1 MTPVCIQSNDDAS
14 IHEAVRRLKAGGVV
28 VIPTETVYGLAAS
41 TLDES
46 ALAQIFTL
54 KGRPNDNPLIAHVL
68 DQDQASTLVSGWDD
82 RCRRLADRFWP
93 GALTLI
99 FHRRPEVPPV
109 AAGGRDTLAVR
120 CPSHPVARRVLTEFG
135 GPVSAPSA
143 NRSNRISPTR
153 ASHVVDDYKSV
164 SEAEDLLILDGGA
177 CDIGIESTVLDMT
190 SSVPTVL
197 RPGSITRNQ
206 LSEVLGPIESLH
218 PTEQVHAPGTAARH
232 YAPETP
238 MILLNRNE
246 IDSRSRAIAHRLGI
260 VLIGSDPGV
269 PGSHT
274 IHVLPND
281 PLRFG
286 EMLYSVLRE
295 LDEADVE
302 RILIERPPDIPVWD
316 AVRDR
321 LQRGSTHVSTTRSA
335 GGGSSGGSS

>member
-1 MTPVCIQSNDDAS
+1 MSPTCIQSTDEAS
-14 IHEAVRRLKAGGVV
+14 IREAVTRLKSGGVV

-41 TLDES
+41 TFDES
-46 ALAQIFTL
+46 ALAGIFTL

-68 DQDQASTLVSGWDD
+68 DQDQAATLVSGWDD
-82 RCRRLADRFWP
+82 RCRRLADQFWP

-99 FHRRPEVPPV
+99 LHRRPEVPAI

-120 CPSHPVARRVLTEFG
+120 CPAHPVARRVLQGFG

-164 SEAEDLLILDGGA
+164 PEAGDLLILDGGP

-190 SSVPTVL
+190 SSIPTVL
-197 RPGSITRNQ
+197 RPGSITRSQ
-206 LSEVLGPIESLH
+206 LSEVIGPVERFD
-218 PTEQVHAPGTAARH
+218 PTEQIHAPGTSARH
-232 YAPETP
+232 YAPQTP
-238 MILLNRNE
+238 MVLLDRDE
-246 IDSRSRAIAHRLGI
+246 IDSRSRAATHPLG
-260 VLIGSDPGV
+260 VVSIGSDPDV
-269 PGSHT
+269 SGSH
-274 IHVLPND
+274 IVHVLPND
-281 PLRFG
+281 PSRYG
-286 EMLYSVLRE
+286 EMIYSVLRG

-302 RILIERPPDIPVWD
+302 RILIEHPPRTPDWD

-321 LQRGSTHVSTTRSA
+321 LQRGSVHVSTMRSP